1 MFAGLVLWTD
11 CGRVGRGEVFDLEA
25 KGVGGIGIRFRM
37 ISGAHSRRP
46 LGKIIV
52 VRPGNACAI
61 IGPEICDIDYGTCDN
76 DAGNEQK
83 HLTHS
88 DSLAYSLLLARLDIA
103 SVRNDSTGIAFL
115 SEFLANHRPPFP

>member
-11 CGRVGRGEVFDLEA
+11 CGRVGRERILISKR
-25 KGVGGIGIRFRM
+25 KGGWRGGAGAIGIRLCT

-88 DSLAYSLLLARLDIA
+88 DSLAYSLLLARLGIA
-103 SVRNDSTGIAFL
+103 SDATIAR
-115 SEFLANHRPPFP
+115 A